1 MYDRLNEKPRY
12 EIMNKFQMS
21 NTYMIIKNK
30 LKELECRIMSNFCLF
45 TSVLSFIDYHNFKQ
59 EINSVMSKL

>member
-30 LKELECRIMSNFCLF
+30 LKELECSIMSNFCLF